1 MGTCRCFPF
10 LLDVVC
16 FFVFLFYRLVL
27 FILIFLWLAS
37 IFYRSVLPF
46 FPRLSL
52 KRISRFTI
60 PPSRAVSHRLPMPQT
75 SIGSTSKVEEVRC
88 RAFVLFGVQWKHP
101 KMDGFI
107 WFPSSVQLLES
118 RGLFSDMLGSGSV
131 KQSVQEIKWY
141 EKRCFPYIMLCYIA
155 DHRIFIQNC
164 FVLIHAICSM
174 PIEHQLHWLLHDK
187 TWCFFKAQS
196 TAVV

>member
-1 MGTCRCFPF
+1 MEQAWLWESPLFQSRARCWNCDKQVVKGLPKQRGIEKKLTFFLVGTCRCFPF

-88 RAFVLFGVQWKHP
+88 RAFVLFGVQ
-101 KMDGFI
+101 
-107 WFPSSVQLLES
+107 
-118 RGLFSDMLGSGSV
+118 
-131 KQSVQEIKWY
+131 
-141 EKRCFPYIMLCYIA
+141 
-155 DHRIFIQNC
+155 
-164 FVLIHAICSM
+164 
-174 PIEHQLHWLLHDK
+174 
-187 TWCFFKAQS
+187 
-196 TAVV
+196 